1 MKKKVLSVLLAG
13 CICCPTMMNIGDS
26 TIRVKAIDHSQK
38 TITLEAVKETADLTD
53 YIKDFDSLEKAP
65 TDVMFSGNQVLIRFH
80 LMVQKNGC
88 VIEPDKVKWEVSGT
102 ANSAFDGNSF
112 TKIESYDETYA
123 IAYCLLTVNSP
134 GTVCVKGTEINSSSG
149 AETPLYWNFNVIE
162 DGNFDGTV
170 TYDKPVVLSGDVNA
184 DGSFSIADVV
194 MLQKWILGIPDV
206 TLPNWEAADL
216 CEDRVL
222 NVFDLCMMKR
232 ELISQKQ
239 FDDTPV
245 LLVDDYIITE
255 SENGWGSKQYYR
267 VVTAN
272 GSRYSTEAFV
282 ADTEP
287 GYEWTVK
294 DDVNLI
300 MREGEKEQYITDTE
314 VLQKISEFTKKASEY
329 KNCEMKNWNY
339 GVSDYGKKTLYVL
352 YNDDNGTMQQ
362 LELCRFGDDCAW
374 LDNTEVQEFV
384 TLLIEKGYFANS
396 SILEDYLKNKE

>member
-38 TITLEAVKETADLTD
+38 TITLETVKETADLTD

-216 CEDRVL
+216 CEDGVL

-232 ELISQKQ
+232 ELISQKRY
-239 FDDTPV
+239 DDTPV
-245 LLVDDYIITE
+245 LLVDDYIMQI
-255 SENGWGSKQYYR
+255 
-267 VVTAN
+267 
-272 GSRYSTEAFV
+272 AFV
-282 ADTEP
+282 GNKNRKNQP
-287 GYEWTVK
+287 NQCVPQKRLKIVPCFHG
-294 DDVNLI
+294 DVGVDNACRSEI
-300 MREGEKEQYITDTE
+300 IGIGS
-314 VLQKISEFTKKASEY
+314 VSAGISGCSSVGAATSTLVTKSPLPS
-329 KNCEMKNWNY
+329 
-339 GVSDYGKKTLYVL
+339 V
-352 YNDDNGTMQQ
+352 
-362 LELCRFGDDCAW
+362 R
-374 LDNTEVQEFV
+374 
-384 TLLIEKGYFANS
+384 
-396 SILEDYLKNKE
+396 LKNPM